1 MSKAGMSKP
10 AQQAVAM
17 HYPWQKTQ
25 WQQLSLQIEQKRLP
39 HALSLVGSRH
49 IGKHQ
54 FALSLAQSLLCI
66 EPVGGYACGQC
77 KSCHLVSS
85 GNHPDMVKIEP
96 EEQGKAIRIDSIR
109 ELGDFVAKTS
119 QQGGWKVA
127 IIHPAESMN
136 INAANALLKNLEE
149 PGPRTLL
156 LLVSHEPTRLSATI
170 RSRCRMIKFPVP
182 SASEVRPWLAQIA
195 GQQEDIEELL
205 QYANGRP
212 LLALQL
218 LETDLLERRR
228 KFEGLIKDLSA
239 QRISALSVAE
249 TCQENDPQV
258 ALDWLYSLLAEEAKG
273 SRSGQNNISQRLI
286 FRYMDRLTQAKRLA
300 QSTANPNLL
309 LLWEELLLNWQQLF
323 STRNTKKS

>member
-1 MSKAGMSKP
+1 
-10 AQQAVAM
+10 
-17 HYPWQKTQ
+17 
-25 WQQLSLQIEQKRLP
+25 
-39 HALSLVGSRH
+39 
-49 IGKHQ
+49 
-54 FALSLAQSLLCI
+54 
-66 EPVGGYACGQC
+66 
-77 KSCHLVSS
+77 
-85 GNHPDMVKIEP
+85 
-96 EEQGKAIRIDSIR
+96 
-109 ELGDFVAKTS
+109 
-119 QQGGWKVA
+119 
-127 IIHPAESMN
+127 
-136 INAANALLKNLEE
+136 
-149 PGPRTLL
+149 
-156 LLVSHEPTRLSATI
+156 
-170 RSRCRMIKFPVP
+170 MIKFPVP